1 MKPHSTT
8 FQKYPPPPPREK
20 KGTHFMN
27 WSAPQAAQLKIG
39 SIHSIS
45 RHNGYGARLREVIA
59 MASGVKNDKFRRHF
73 SNSFIAWFQ

>member
-1 MKPHSTT
+1 
-8 FQKYPPPPPREK
+8 
-20 KGTHFMN
+20 MN